1 MQALYQLKDMLF
13 EELEEIGGKGEL
25 TAGSLETV
33 EKLSTSIKNICE
45 IMEDMEEEGEYS
57 MRRGGGGNYYSYE
70 GGQGGGGGSRY
81 SRRGGRYSRE
91 GRGGQGGGGS
101 YSRENR
107 RYSRAGED
115 MVMKLE
121 EMMEQAPDESTRQ
134 ELQRLV
140 SKMRGI

>member
-1 MQALYQLKDMLF
+1 MHELYQLKDMLY
-13 EELEEIGGKGEL
+13 EELEKIGGKGEL

-45 IMEDMEEEGEYS
+45 IMEDMEDEGEYS
-57 MRRGGGGNYYSYE
+57 MRRGGGSYYSYE
-70 GGQGGGGGSRY
+70 GGQGGGDSSRY

-91 GRGGQGGGGS
+91 GRGGQGGGGGS
-101 YSRENR
+101 YSR

-121 EMMEQAPDESTRQ
+121 EMMEEAPDESTRQ

-140 SKMRGI
+140 SKMRGGI

>member
-1 MQALYQLKDMLF
+1 MQALYQLKDMLY
-13 EELEEIGGKGEL
+13 EELEKIGGKGEL

-45 IMEDMEEEGEYS
+45 IMEDMEDEGEYS
-57 MRRGGGGNYYSYE
+57 MRRGGGSYYSYE

-81 SRRGGRYSRE
+81 SRRGGGRYSRE
-91 GRGGQGGGGS
+91 GRGGQGGGGGS
-101 YSRENR
+101 YSR

-115 MVMKLE
+115 MAMRLE
-121 EMMEQAPDESTRQ
+121 EMMEEAPDETTRQ